1 METPKLKNII
11 LIILVITNLCLLVLV
26 GRSEWKDDYLR
37 WQTRAE
43 AIDFLDRKQVQVDE
57 AIIPHEVALQPGRAE
72 RDLEQEGRLAVQ
84 LLGGPVERESRGAG
98 VYRYENDLGFIQFH
112 SDGAFQAE
120 FVPGAFPVGEDGGQA
135 CLDLLNKLEFEGC
148 LESEEGGQRNF
159 LQLWQGHPL
168 FICQVTV
175 EEKAGCLTSLT
186 SGRRLVGQPT
196 LDNSRQTITIPTAL
210 ICLFNGIN
218 VLGDVCSRID
228 AIDTGYVTS
237 SALSGSM
244 AITPVWRVTTD
255 TGLYQLDLVTGNL
268 IRIS

>member
-11 LIILVITNLCLLVLV
+11 LIILVIANLCLLALV
-26 GRSEWKDDYLR
+26 ARGEWKGDYLR
-37 WQTRAE
+37 WQTRTE
-43 AIDFLDRKQVQVDE
+43 AIDFLSRKQVQVE
-57 AIIPHEVALQPGRAE
+57 EKIIPNEMDLLPGRVE

-84 LLGGPVERESRGAG
+84 LLGGPVERENRGAG

-120 FVPGAFPVGEDGGQA
+120 FVQGAFPAGEDGTRA
-135 CLDLLNKLEFEGC
+135 CLDLLNRLEFAGR
-148 LESEEGGQRNF
+148 LVGEEGEQRRF

-168 FICQVTV
+168 FLCQVTV
-175 EEKAGCLTSLT
+175 KEEGGCLTALT

-196 LDNSRQTITIPTAL
+196 EDSSRQTITVPTAL
-210 ICLFNGIN
+210 IRLYNGIN
-218 VLGDVCSRID
+218 GLGDVCSRID
-228 AIDTGYVTS
+228 AIDPGYVTS

-244 AITPVWRVTTD
+244 VITPVWRVITD

-268 IRIS
+268 IRVS